1 MAAAE
6 PLKNYKWIIGT
17 FPKLSQE
24 IKLVQKCGAALT
36 IELLVDNEGLSAF
49 GDPLCSF
56 DTLCNCHSHRVGLV
70 V

>member
-17 FPKLSQE
+17 FPILSQE

-36 IELLVDNEGLSAF
+36 LELLVDNEGLW
-49 GDPLCSF
+49 PLGIIF
-56 DTLCNCHSHRVGLV
+56 VLLTLCAMVTLTV
-70 V
+70 LDL